1 MLARYSSNTSEK
13 RNTTKIYGKDIN
25 MNNLDFNQFKQIISD
40 YVGVD
45 SSEINEETDV
55 YEDLYLDSLGLFGL
69 GSEITETLRL
79 NIPLSSVASISR
91 VGEMFNLLNREGTPL
106 E

>member
-1 MLARYSSNTSEK
+1 MRVGSSPTGGTKLNVKQIK
-13 RNTTKIYGKDIN
+13 RKDKN

-45 SSEINEETDV
+45 SSEINENTDV
-55 YEDLYLDSLGLFGL
+55 FEDLYLDSLGLFGL

-91 VGEMFNLLNREGTPL
+91 VGEMFDLLNREGTPI

>member
-1 MLARYSSNTSEK
+1 
-13 RNTTKIYGKDIN
+13 

-91 VGEMFNLLNREGTPL
+91 VGEMFELLNREGTPI

>member
-1 MLARYSSNTSEK
+1 
-13 RNTTKIYGKDIN
+13 
-25 MNNLDFNQFKQIISD
+25 MNNLDFNKFKQIISD

-45 SSEINEETDV
+45 ISEINEDTDV

-69 GSEITETLRL
+69 GSEITETLRM
-79 NIPLSSVASISR
+79 NIPLSSVASISK
-91 VGEMFNLLNREGTPL
+91 VGEIFNLLNNEGTPI

>member
-1 MLARYSSNTSEK
+1 
-13 RNTTKIYGKDIN
+13 
-25 MNNLDFNQFKQIISD
+25 MNNLDLNQFKQIISD

-45 SSEINEETDV
+45 SSEFNENTDV
-55 YEDLYLDSLGLFGL
+55 FEDLYLDSLGLFGL

-91 VGEMFNLLNREGTPL
+91 VGEMFDLLNREGTPI